1 MEWKNPWNKKQLVCL
16 LLIAFAAVPIFIEY
30 LLKNALDL
38 LLGKGMSSAMLM
50 GIAMAAAFILSLYDI
65 ALKPDRLSWREIGI
79 SRFAPAYWIQIAGW
93 TVFLIV
99 MTSAIMEILTWFGA
113 GYENTKTKTIT
124 ADLSWL
130 NIAMSFAS
138 ACIVS
143 PIYEEMFY
151 RGFLYRW
158 FRAEFGVVW
167 ALVASSALFMIAHIP
182 TYNTLAVNFATGL
195 VFAWT
200 YEKTQSI
207 IPAMLIHSLFNAIL
221 LFFTILLT

>member
-16 LLIAFAAVPIFIEY
+16 FLIAFAAVPIFIEY

-38 LLGKGMSSAMLM
+38 LLGEGMLSAMLM
-50 GIAMAAAFILSLYDI
+50 SIAMAAVFILSLYYI

-79 SRFAPAYWIQIAGW
+79 SRFAPAYLIQIAGW

-99 MTSAIMEILTWFGA
+99 MTFAVMEILIWFGT

-124 ADLSWL
+124 ADPSWL
-130 NIAMSFAS
+130 SIAMSFAS

-143 PIYEEMFY
+143 PIYEELFY

-167 ALVASSALFMIAHIP
+167 ALVASGALFMIAHIP
-182 TYNTLAVNFATGL
+182 TYNTLAVNFGTGL

-200 YEKTQSI
+200 YEKTRSI
-207 IPAMLIHSLFNAIL
+207 IPAMIIHSLFNAIL